1 MGQVEKHAM
10 QKKPQPFLRWAG
22 SKRKL
27 LTHLRPYWT
36 EQSKYIEPF
45 TGSACLFF
53 DLSPSRAV
61 LSDINSDLVGTYIAV
76 RDDPEAVHKTAVE
89 LPRGEESYYS
99 IREINPQGLGPVE
112 KAARFVY
119 LNRYCFNG
127 LYRTNNSGKFNV
139 PFGHSKTGDI
149 PSLEA
154 FISCAR
160 SLANANLV
168 CGDFEAIVRQNVGP
182 GDFVYLDPPYA
193 VKNGKIFTQ
202 YDANSFGTKDLERL
216 AFLLDYIVEVKADFM
231 LSYASCEEAREHFGQ
246 WNCKIV
252 STQRNIAGFS
262 HNRKTN
268 QEVIFSSVRVD

>member
-1 MGQVEKHAM
+1 MKQVEKHAT
-10 QKKPQPFLRWAG
+10 QKKPQAFLRWAG

-27 LTHLRPYWT
+27 LTHLRPYWAGH
-36 EQSKYIEPF
+36 SRYIEPF

-53 DLSPSRAV
+53 DLNPSRAV
-61 LSDINSDLVGTYIAV
+61 LSDINRDLVEMYIAV
-76 RDDPEAVHKTAVE
+76 RDDPEAVHKTAIE
-89 LPRGEESYYS
+89 LPRGEESYYA
-99 IREINPQGLGPVE
+99 IRQINPQGLEPID
-112 KAARFVY
+112 KAARFIY

-160 SLANANLV
+160 SLANADLV
-168 CGDFEAIVRQNVGP
+168 CGDFETIVRQNVGSA
-182 GDFVYLDPPYA
+182 DFVYLDPPYA
-193 VKNGKIFTQ
+193 VNNGRIFTQ

-216 AFLLDYIVEVKADFM
+216 AFLLEYIVEVKADFI
-231 LSYASCEEAREHFGQ
+231 LSYALCDEAKECFGQ
-246 WNCKIV
+246 WNHKIV

-262 HNRKTN
+262 HNRKVN
-268 QEVIFSSVRVD
+268 QEIIFSSVRVN